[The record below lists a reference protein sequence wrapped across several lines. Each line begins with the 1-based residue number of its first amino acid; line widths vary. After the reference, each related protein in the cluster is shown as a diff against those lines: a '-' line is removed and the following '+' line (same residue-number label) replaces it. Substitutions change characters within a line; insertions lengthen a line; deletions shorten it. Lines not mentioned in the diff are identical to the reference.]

1 MLLILSVLGLFLAAV
16 ASIIEKVAPKDAKR
30 AKGMLVVLI
39 ILGLFVAAYNI
50 FKQNNENHQQQDEIV
65 KRDASIGTLIEVRVP
80 PDLDSRLT
88 KVEELLTQRLAKNPA
103 APPPLSSAPASK
115 YFVQIAVDTSHER
128 L

>member
-50 FKQNNENHQQQDEIV
+50 FKQNNENHQQRDEIV
-65 KRDASIGTLIEVRVP
+65 KSEASGGTLIEVKVP
-80 PDLDSRLT
+80 PGFYFPLKKS
-88 KVEELLTQRLAKNPA
+88 EELLTQRLAK
-103 APPPLSSAPASK
+103 
-115 YFVQIAVDTSHER
+115 
-128 L
+128 